1 MPTFPLSVE
10 NEGMSNLRGTS
21 VTWLGHATVLI
32 QTPGGTTIL
41 IDPFIEQN
49 PKFPKGFK
57 LPEKLD
63 LMILTHAHGDHV
75 ADVVPVAKRSQ
86 PTVVGMVE
94 LVTWFAGKG
103 VEKTVGLNLGGSF
116 QFNDVT
122 ATMVEAKHSSG
133 IQDGD
138 GFVYGG
144 VAAGVV
150 LKIEGGPVLYHAGDT
165 CAFGDMRLI
174 RELHAPEF
182 GMLPIGDY
190 YTMGPKEAAL
200 AAELLGVESILPIH
214 FGTFP
219 VLTGTPEQ
227 LKKALELRNL
237 SAIEV
242 VEVRPGEAVR

>member
-1 MPTFPLSVE
+1 
-10 NEGMSNLRGTS
+10 MSNLRGTT

-32 QTPGGTTIL
+32 QTAGGTSIL
-41 IDPFIEQN
+41 IDPFIEHN

-63 LMILTHAHGDHV
+63 LMILSHAHGDHT
-75 ADVVPVAKRSQ
+75 ADVVPVAKRSH
-86 PTVVGMVE
+86 PTVLGMVE
-94 LVTWFAGKG
+94 LAGWFAGKG
-103 VEKTVGLNLGGSF
+103 VEKTVGINLGGSF
-116 QFNDVT
+116 KLKDVT
-122 ATMVEAKHSSG
+122 ATMVEAKHSSS

-144 VAAGVV
+144 VATGFV

-165 CAFGDMRLI
+165 CAFSDMRLI

-182 GMLPIGDY
+182 GMLPIGDH

-200 AAELLGVESILPIH
+200 AAELLGLKSILPIH

-219 VLTGTPEQ
+219 ALTGTPEQ
-227 LKKALELRNL
+227 LKKALDQRNL

-242 VEVRPGEAVR
+242 LHVKPGEAVR